1 MSNDTGKPRRWG
13 VIGALAGAFAVA
25 VVPAVRAEE
34 SPPAS
39 QPPATQE
46 SPATAPPQSPAEPP
60 ALATEGERRIRFF
73 RFRALAENDGT
84 EFIKPNHSTD
94 RHYTSGQKIDFAW
107 QPDWARKAANALPF
121 WDRTNETTTA
131 AFGVSAALLIFTP
144 ANLDIN
150 PPDPDD
156 RPYAGWLY
164 AGLYFQRARDLTPR
178 IGTFEHIE
186 VDLGVVGPS
195 SLAEE
200 AQREIHRIIND
211 DQPEGWDHQ
220 LKDEFAINV
229 MYRRKLRLRL
239 EEQGDKDKL
248 RWGLD
253 FIAEGG
259 FDVGTVYRQ
268 GVLGATFRF
277 GQNLPDDYGP
287 ARIAD
292 VGAATGRRRGD
303 RFAWYLFAR
312 VQGRAVE
319 HNIFLDGNTWRDS
332 RSVSKEP
339 LVGELHVGGVIVLFE
354 HLEIG
359 YSQTFLTDEFKS
371 QSSDDSFGAW
381 TIAWSK
387 TF

>member
-1 MSNDTGKPRRWG
+1 MRTNYLWG
-13 VIGALAGAFAVA
+13 VLAATTAVSA
-25 VVPAVRAEE
+25 PCPAQD
-34 SPPAS
+34 PPA
-39 QPPATQE
+39 PPAA
-46 SPATAPPQSPAEPP
+46 PAPEVTVSEPEP
-60 ALATEGERRIRFF
+60 LASEEQRRIRFF
-73 RFRALAENDGT
+73 RARVLIENDGT
-84 EFIKPNHSTD
+84 EIIKPNHSTD
-94 RHYTSGQKIDFAW
+94 RHYTAGQKLDFSW
-107 QPDWARKAANALPF
+107 QPEWAVRAANALPF
-121 WDRTNETTTA
+121 WDISNDTTTA

-144 ANLDIN
+144 ADIDIN

-164 AGLYFQRARDLTPR
+164 AGLYFQRARDITPR
-178 IGTFEHIE
+178 VGTMGHYE

-200 AQREIHRIIND
+200 AQKEVHRILND
-211 DQPEGWDHQ
+211 DLPQGWGHQ
-220 LKDEFAINV
+220 LRDEFAINV

-239 EEQGDKDKL
+239 EEEGCDKL

-259 FDVGTVYRQ
+259 GDVGTVYRQ

-292 VGAATGRRRGD
+292 VGAATGKRGCH
-303 RFAWYLFAR
+303 RYAWYLFAR

-339 LVGELHVGGVIVLFE
+339 LVGELHVGGVLVLCR
-354 HLEIG
+354 HLEIS
-359 YSQTFLTDEFKS
+359 YSQTFLTDEFKT
-371 QSSDDSFGAW
+371 QSSDDSFGAL
-381 TIAWSK
+381 TIAWTCS
-387 TF
+387 F